1 MLIKRRFLNTKVKI
15 VTAVMTVGVVVGGA
29 LFTLP
34 MDNAKGVGSP
44 YPVTDPDN
52 YTLLPELSD
61 EFNGTSLNTGR
72 WNYYTGGWKDEN
84 QQVQNCYTS
93 EEENVNVR
101 NGSLNLVGLY
111 KPGKTCTGNTKTGD
125 FTSGFVETR
134 NSTNLIEGYYEARIK
149 MPKNKSTWPGFWMS
163 PTVKT
168 YGEWPNSGE
177 IDVVEAK
184 GSNHKF
190 AASDA
195 HWRDKNTPA
204 GQPGSHRSRQ
214 GVIPSTKFDTLD
226 TTEWHT
232 YGVKISKCK
241 LEYFIDGELHHTITE
256 FKDSNSTGTS
266 CGPFPYNSTS
276 GSAFFLRLNLAIGG
290 SYIDAPWNDA
300 HNSVG
305 AADDFP
311 ATMSIDYVRIYKEKA
326 SKVINMP
333 DRNLRKEINKRL
345 AEITSIPRTDDQA
358 IRSTEM
364 EYFGGLHLSSG
375 HNTDYDLNL
384 NGLNITDLT
393 GLEYATKLKHL
404 SLDNNLVTD
413 ISPLANLHLKTLS
426 LNGNKITDLNPLKNM
441 TSLEDLSL
449 KGNKIADIS
458 PLTRLTSLTSLNL
471 EDQQPSIKP
480 NDKSFASSLKDLAG
494 NVVSITNSADVINST
509 ATPGNIQLLSLPA
522 SGASPI
528 LNTSWTRSVTLGTAS
543 ATFSGTLA
551 IDTSAIPRAS
561 QPQPQ
566 PQPQPGN
573 PSAAAHN
580 PANKPQNA
588 VSGLLANTGFNA
600 FLGVIATLALVAAG
614 LFILR

>member
-15 VTAVMTVGVVVGGA
+15 VTAVMAVGVVVGGA

-44 YPVTDPDN
+44 YPPTDTDN
-52 YTLLPELSD
+52 YVLDSEHSD
-61 EFNGTSLNTGR
+61 EFNGTSLNTNL

-93 EEENVNVR
+93 EEENVNVSG
-101 NGSLNLVGLY
+101 GSLNLVGLY
-111 KPGKTCTGNTKTGD
+111 KPGKTCTGNTKTGN
-125 FTSGFVETR
+125 FTSGFVQTKGKA
-134 NSTNLIEGYYEARIK
+134 SFKYGYIEARIK

-163 PTVKT
+163 PSDKQ

-177 IDVVEAK
+177 IDIVEAK
-184 GSNHKF
+184 GSNYKF

-195 HWRDKNTPA
+195 HWRDKNTPT
-204 GQPGSHRSRQ
+204 GQTGGHRSRQ
-214 GVIPSTKFDTLD
+214 GVIPSTKFDTND

-232 YGVKISKCK
+232 YGVKWTEGK

-256 FKDSNSTGTS
+256 FKNSNSTGNPN
-266 CGPFPYNSTS
+266 GPFDQD
-276 GSAFFLRLNLAIGG
+276 FFLRLNLAIGG
-290 SYIDAPWNDA
+290 NYIDAPWNDA

-305 AADDFP
+305 AANDFP
-311 ATMSIDYVRIYKEKA
+311 ATMSVDYVRVYERRTAKE
-326 SKVINMP
+326 VNMP
-333 DRNLRKEINKRL
+333 DNNLRKLLNEKL
-345 AEITSIPRTDDQA
+345 SIALSTNRKDDQK
-358 IRSTEM
+358 ITDM
-364 EYFGGLHLSSG
+364 ELEKF
-375 HNTDYDLNL
+375 TDLNL
-384 NGLNITDLT
+384 SYSNIYDLT
-393 GLEYATKLKHL
+393 GIEAAKNLQNLLLNNNYISDLSPLSGLTSLKIL
-404 SLDNNLVTD
+404 SLRNNCFAD
-413 ISPLANLHLKTLS
+413 ISPLA
-426 LNGNKITDLNPLKNM
+426 G
-441 TSLEDLSL
+441 
-449 KGNKIADIS
+449 
-458 PLTRLTSLTSLNL
+458 LTSLTSLRL
-471 EDQQPSIKP
+471 ENQRVSVKP
-480 NDKSFASSLKDLAG
+480 NDKSFASPLKDLAG
-494 NVVSITNSADVINST
+494 NTVSVTNSAEVVNDT

-528 LNTSWTRSVTLGTAS
+528 LNAPWTRSVTLGTVS

-551 IDTSAIPRAS
+551 IDTSAIPRGV
-561 QPQPQ
+561 QPQ

-580 PANKPQNA
+580 PANKPQDA

>member
-1 MLIKRRFLNTKVKI
+1 MLIKRRFFNTKVKI
-15 VTAVMTVGVVVGGA
+15 VTAVMTVSVLVGGA

-44 YPVTDPDN
+44 YPPTDTDN
-52 YTLLPELSD
+52 YILDPEHSD
-61 EFNGTSLNTGR
+61 EFNGTSLNTNL

-93 EEENVNVR
+93 EEENVNVSG
-101 NGSLNLVGLY
+101 GSLNLVGLY

-125 FTSGFVETR
+125 FTSGFVQTKDKA
-134 NSTNLIEGYYEARIK
+134 SFKYGYIEARIK

-163 PTVKT
+163 PSDKQ

-177 IDVVEAK
+177 IDIVEAK
-184 GSNHKF
+184 GSNYKF

-195 HWRDKNTPA
+195 HWRDKNTPT
-204 GQPGSHRSRQ
+204 GQTGGHRSRQ
-214 GVIPSTKFDTLD
+214 GVIPSTKFDTHD

-232 YGVKISKCK
+232 YGVKWTEGK

-256 FKDSNSTGTS
+256 FKNSNSTGNPN
-266 CGPFPYNSTS
+266 GPFDQN
-276 GSAFFLRLNLAIGG
+276 FFLRLNLAIGG
-290 SYIDAPWNDA
+290 NYIDAPWNDA

-305 AADDFP
+305 AANDFP
-311 ATMSIDYVRIYKEKA
+311 ATMSVDYVRVYERRTAKE
-326 SKVINMP
+326 VNMP
-333 DRNLRKEINKRL
+333 DNNLRKLLNEKL
-345 AEITSIPRTDDQA
+345 SIALSTNRKDDQK
-358 IRSTEM
+358 ITDM
-364 EYFGGLHLSSG
+364 ELEKF
-375 HNTDYDLNL
+375 TDLNL
-384 NGLNITDLT
+384 SYSNIYDLT
-393 GLEYATKLKHL
+393 GIEAAKNLQNLLLNNNYISDLSPLSGLTSLKIL
-404 SLDNNLVTD
+404 SLRNNCFAD
-413 ISPLANLHLKTLS
+413 ISPLA
-426 LNGNKITDLNPLKNM
+426 G
-441 TSLEDLSL
+441 
-449 KGNKIADIS
+449 
-458 PLTRLTSLTSLNL
+458 LTSLTSLRL
-471 EDQQPSIKP
+471 ENQRVSVKP
-480 NDKSFASSLKDLAG
+480 NDKSFASPLKDLAG
-494 NVVSITNSADVINST
+494 NTVSVTNSAEVVNDT

-528 LNTSWTRSVTLGTAS
+528 LNALWTRSVTIGAIS

-551 IDTSAIPRAS
+551 VDTSAIPRAG
-561 QPQPQ
+561 QPQPQPQPEPQLQ

-580 PANKPQNA
+580 PVNKPQNA